1 METHVAQDMQVF
13 HLGISD
19 NEAAACNND
28 IDLNVVQPVELN
40 VPSLE
45 VDIDHPF
52 LGLVEVQGLHHLVDV
67 SNGDCDFDH

>member
-1 METHVAQDMQVF
+1 MAQDMQVF

-19 NEAAACNND
+19 NVAVVAAACNND
-28 IDLNVVQPVELN
+28 IDLDVVQPVELN

-67 SNGDCDFDH
+67 CNGDCDFDH